1 MSGSFHARICTWVDL
16 SLTDVERLLGAC
28 SETETLQQALAEILG
43 LDISQSSNKQALIE
57 LDMYTYAILFAKK
70 KDLSHEQVS
79 AFFTILK
86 SVHLMCISTPFDNLQ
101 ETFQYF
107 KELLLRHSINRP
119 PYSTSLFTIAQVRDI
134 TEYVLNTYFK
144 HFKLYKYAFT
154 KRVQMNLKL
163 SYVGVEVSPEPSQT
177 DVTVEGDQTSVTAEE
192 QGEEQL
198 EEKKDVGLCDDGS

>member
-1 MSGSFHARICTWVDL
+1 MSGPFHARICTWADL

-28 SETETLQQALAEILG
+28 SETETLQQALAEILS
-43 LDISQSSNKQALIE
+43 LDVSHSPNKQALIE

-70 KDLSHEQVS
+70 KDLTHEQVS

-107 KELLLRHSINRP
+107 KELLLRHSINQP

-177 DVTVEGDQTSVTAEE
+177 DVAVEGEETSVTAEE
-192 QGEEQL
+192 QGEQL
-198 EEKKDVGLCDDGS
+198 EEKKDVGLCDNGL

>member
-1 MSGSFHARICTWVDL
+1 MSGPFHARICTWADL
-16 SLTDVERLLGAC
+16 SLTDVERLLDAC
-28 SETETLQQALAEILG
+28 SETETLQQGLAEILG
-43 LDISQSSNKQALIE
+43 LDVSHSSNKQALIE

-70 KDLSHEQVS
+70 KDLTHEQVS

-119 PYSTSLFTIAQVRDI
+119 PYSTSLFTIEQVRDI
-134 TEYVLNTYFK
+134 TEYVVNTYFK

-163 SYVGVEVSPEPSQT
+163 SYVGVEDTPEPSQT
-177 DVTVEGDQTSVTAEE
+177 NVAVEGEGTSVTAEE

-198 EEKKDVGLCDDGS
+198 EEKKDISLCDDG

>member
-1 MSGSFHARICTWVDL
+1 MSGPFHARICTWADL

-28 SETETLQQALAEILG
+28 SETETLQQGLAEILG
-43 LDISQSSNKQALIE
+43 LDVSHSSNKQALIE

-70 KDLSHEQVS
+70 KDLTHEQVS

-107 KELLLRHSINRP
+107 KELLLRHSLNRP
-119 PYSTSLFTIAQVRDI
+119 PYSTSLFTIVQVRDI

-177 DVTVEGDQTSVTAEE
+177 DVAVEGEGASVTAEE

-198 EEKKDVGLCDDGS
+198 EEKKDVSLCDDG

>member
-1 MSGSFHARICTWVDL
+1 M
-16 SLTDVERLLGAC
+16 ERLLGAC

-43 LDISQSSNKQALIE
+43 LDVSQSSNKQALIE

-70 KDLSHEQVS
+70 KDLTHEQVS

-177 DVTVEGDQTSVTAEE
+177 DVTAEGDQTSVTAEE

-198 EEKKDVGLCDDGS
+198 EEKKDVSLCDNGL

>member
-1 MSGSFHARICTWVDL
+1 MSGSFHARICAWADL

-43 LDISQSSNKQALIE
+43 LDVSQSSNKQALIE

-86 SVHLMCISTPFDNLQ
+86 SVHLMCISTPFDNLK

-154 KRVQMNLKL
+154 KWVQMNLKL

-192 QGEEQL
+192 QEEEQL
-198 EEKKDVGLCDDGS
+198 EEKKDVGLRDDGA

>member
-1 MSGSFHARICTWVDL
+1 MSGPFHARICTWADL

-43 LDISQSSNKQALIE
+43 LDVSHSSNKQALIE

-70 KDLSHEQVS
+70 KDLTHEQVS

-119 PYSTSLFTIAQVRDI
+119 PYSTSLFTIEQVRDI

-163 SYVGVEVSPEPSQT
+163 SYVGVEDTPEPSQT
-177 DVTVEGDQTSVTAEE
+177 DVAVEEEGVGVSAEE

-198 EEKKDVGLCDDGS
+198 EEKKDISLCDDG

>member
-1 MSGSFHARICTWVDL
+1 MSRPFQARICTWADL
-16 SLTDVERLLGAC
+16 SLADVEPLLHAC
-28 SETETLQQALAEILG
+28 SETETLHKALSEILG
-43 LDISQSSNKQALIE
+43 LDGDLSSNKQALIE
-57 LDMYTYAILFAKK
+57 LDLYTYAVFFARKK
-70 KDLSHEQVS
+70 SFTADQVS

-119 PYSTSLFTIAQVRDI
+119 PYSTALFTIVQVRDI
-134 TEYVLNTYFK
+134 TEYMLNTYFK

-163 SYVGVEVSPEPSQT
+163 SYTGVEVSPEPSQT
-177 DVTVEGDQTSVTAEE
+177 DVAAEGEGSSVTAEG
-192 QGEEQL
+192 QGGEEV
-198 EEKKDVGLCDDGS
+198 EEKKDEQG